1 MFLSVSTEAQPRPE
15 TVRIL
20 VVDDDT
26 DMRLYLTGCLNRFG
40 LAGLTITEAADGQ
53 EALHLAHALVP
64 ALIVSDLLMPGL
76 DGVALCRA
84 LKADPRTA
92 AIPFL
97 LISGE
102 THALPSCADAFLE
115 KPFDA
120 AGLRAHVERL
130 LPRPA

>member
-1 MFLSVSTEAQPRPE
+1 MSLPF
-15 TVRIL
+15 TVLIA
-20 VVDDDT
+20 DDDA
-26 DMRLYLTGCLNRFG
+26 DMRLYLTGCLNG
-40 LAGLTITEAADGQ
+40 LGLPNLTISEAANGR

-64 ALIVSDLLMPGL
+64 ALVVSDMLMVGL

-102 THALPSCADAFLE
+102 TRAPLDCADAFLE